1 MSNQSK
7 QTTERNIATNKKA
20 WHDYTI
26 EETFEAGLVLEGWEV
41 KSLREG
47 RAQLKE
53 SYVILKDGAAWLIGA
68 HFSPTAYTAAH
79 MKADPVRTRKLL
91 LHDREL
97 ALLFRSKEREG
108 YTIIA
113 LDLHWTRR
121 RAKLSI
127 GIAKGKKKQDIR
139 ESSKER
145 DWNRERE
152 RLMKH

>member
-7 QTTERNIATNKKA
+7 QPDNRIATNKKA

-53 SYVILKDGAAWLIGA
+53 GYVVLKDGAAWLIGA
-68 HFSPTAYTAAH
+68 HFSPTAYTSAH
-79 MKADPVRTRKLL
+79 MKVDPIRTRKLL
-91 LHDREL
+91 LHDKEL
-97 ALLFRSKEREG
+97 AKLFRGKERDG

-127 GIAKGKKKQDIR
+127 ALAKGKKKQDIR
-139 ESSKER
+139 ETSKER

-152 RLMKH
+152 RLIKH